1 MKTFLYGTTALIAA
15 AAVAGTASAQQA
27 AKKPNEKITL
37 QLGGYFEANYV
48 FGDEARGQKRC
59 PIPAGCADP
68 HAGFAGTGGLGVPV
82 PGGVGGTATP
92 FATAP
97 ASAAVPFN
105 GNVNEPG
112 RGR

>member
-48 FGDEARGQKRC
+48 FGDESRGQKAC
-59 PIPAGCADP
+59 PIRNLATGVTAGCTD
-68 HAGFAGTGGLGVPV
+68 GIGGQAFG
-82 PGGVGGTATP
+82 
-92 FATAP
+92 ATAP
-97 ASAAVPFN
+97 AAPLVTF
-105 GNVNEPG
+105 GGTVKEPG
-112 RGR
+112 ADRRPP